1 MPGQM
6 IPSIPLLAG
15 YPYRLFG
22 LNFISDR
29 AIPGVPEMGELAREN
44 AIHIGFGDAPIGIR
58 APEYEDDSVQA
69 NGEEYLFRF
78 PKVGRIYVRGGERI
92 IVEPV
97 DGADEVVL
105 WQVILG
111 VGASI
116 AGFRRGLVPIHAS
129 AVVSGDR
136 CVALA
141 GQSTAG
147 KSTLAALLNRL
158 GYSLHAD
165 DLCLA
170 DCSGEHVMVGAG
182 VPELRLCQDA
192 ASMAGWENIEPFSRA
207 LEAAKSVFR
216 WNDLSRASRRL
227 LRIYVLEFAPAGAEP
242 GIYPIIGLGALEALI
257 DCLRLRL
264 PLLLTGPAEKY
275 FAVLTALSRQVAMFR
290 FVRPRDLQQSRYW
303 TEYLAAHFEKE
314 SV

>member
-1 MPGQM
+1 MP
-6 IPSIPLLAG
+6 LVAG

-29 AIPGVPEMGELAREN
+29 AIPGVSEVDGLAGEEP
-44 AIHIGFGDAPIGIR
+44 IHIEFGNAPIRI
-58 APEYEDDSVQA
+58 PTPQYEDESVQA
-69 NGEEYLFRF
+69 NAEEYLFRF
-78 PKVGRIYVRGGERI
+78 PAIGRIYVRGGAQI
-92 IVEPV
+92 TVEQV

-129 AVVSGDR
+129 AVVSGDN
-136 CVALA
+136 CMALA

-158 GYSLHAD
+158 GYELHAD

-170 DCSGEHVMVGAG
+170 DCSGEHVMAGAG
-182 VPELRLCQDA
+182 VPELRLHQDA
-192 ASMAGWENIEPFSRA
+192 VGMAGWQHIEPFTRA
-207 LEAAKSVFR
+207 PDAAKSVFR
-216 WNDLSRASRRL
+216 WNDLKVLSRRL
-227 LRIYVLEFAPAGAEP
+227 LRIYVLEFASEGTEP
-242 GIYPIIGLGALEALI
+242 GIYPIMGLGALDALI

-264 PLLLTGPAEKY
+264 PLLLTGPVEKY
-275 FAVLTALSRQVAMFR
+275 FGLLTAISRDVAMFR
-290 FVRPRDLQQSRYW
+290 FVRPRDLQQSLYW
-303 TEYLAAHFEKE
+303 TEYLAAHFERE

>member
-1 MPGQM
+1 M
-6 IPSIPLLAG
+6 LTTAG
-15 YPYRLFG
+15 YFYRLFG

-29 AIPGVPEMGELAREN
+29 AIPGVSRLGDLTHEDT
-44 AIHIGFGDAPIGIR
+44 IHIEFGRTPAAIR
-58 APEYEDDSVQA
+58 APEYEDESVQA
-69 NGEEYLFRF
+69 NGQEYLFRF
-78 PKVGRIYVRGGERI
+78 PGIGRIYVRGGEQI
-92 IVEPV
+92 TVEQE

-129 AVVSGDR
+129 AVMSGEH

-158 GYSLHAD
+158 GYEFHAD

-170 DCSGEHVMVGAG
+170 DCSGRHVMVGPG
-182 VPELRLCQDA
+182 VPELRLCE
-192 ASMAGWENIEPFSRA
+192 ASAGVAGWQHVEPFARA
-207 LEAAKSVFR
+207 AQAAKAVYR
-216 WNDLSRASRRL
+216 WNDSERPSRRL
-227 LRIYVLEFAPAGAEP
+227 VRMYVLEFASADAEP
-242 GIYPIIGLGALEALI
+242 GIYPIIGLAALEALI

-264 PLLLTGPAEKY
+264 PLLLTGPAERY
-275 FAVLTALSRQVAMFR
+275 FEALTAVSRDVAMFR
-290 FVRPRDLQQSRYW
+290 FVRPRDLEQSCYW
-303 TEYLAAHFEKE
+303 TEYLAAHLNKE